1 MEMLLAMGYGR
12 PEERE
17 PELGGD
23 CFGARLV
30 GRDVRRRPGES
41 CWQRQRHQHVGNGA
55 LFSDLRFFFSK
66 PLTFLVDGN
75 KTTKV
80 FQTEESQSNMMMHKS
95 N

>member
-1 MEMLLAMGYGR
+1 METLLAMGYGH

-17 PELGGD
+17 PALGGD

-41 CWQRQRHQHVGNGA
+41 CWQRHQHVGNGA
-55 LFSDLRFFFSK
+55 FFSDLRFFFFETSN
-66 PLTFLVDGN
+66 LSCRWEQDD
-75 KTTKV
+75 
-80 FQTEESQSNMMMHKS
+80 QSFS